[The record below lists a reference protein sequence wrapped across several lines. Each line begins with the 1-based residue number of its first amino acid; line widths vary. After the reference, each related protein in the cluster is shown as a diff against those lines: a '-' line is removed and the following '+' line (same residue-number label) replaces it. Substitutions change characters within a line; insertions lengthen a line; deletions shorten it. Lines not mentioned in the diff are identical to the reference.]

1 MWLSLSI
8 ILGSP
13 AMILVYKVQSWLG
26 LVILQLGQLVKLAVL
41 GIIVGELTAFI
52 TTRKIRLNIEGPK
65 DLSGKTVATVQGTTS
80 EPVLKNLGAVIV
92 PVVKIEEAFE
102 KLEKNEVEA
111 VVFDAPILEY
121 YALNDGFGKVEVI
134 GELFDKQDYGFV
146 LQEGSPLREKINRA
160 ILTIQENGLYDT
172 LYKKWFGE
180 RDIK

>member
-1 MWLSLSI
+1 M
-8 ILGSP
+8 
-13 AMILVYKVQSWLG
+13 
-26 LVILQLGQLVKLAVL
+26 
-41 GIIVGELTAFI
+41 
-52 TTRKIRLNIEGPK
+52 
-65 DLSGKTVATVQGTTS
+65 
-80 EPVLKNLGAVIV
+80 
-92 PVVKIEEAFE
+92 VKIEEAFE